1 MHIFLYSF
9 PKFSVK
15 ASLVSAYGLE
25 GLRSIILSHPRLPQ
39 IVRDKTLTFLCSDF
53 QEITPSDCLGEV

>member
-1 MHIFLYSF
+1 M
-9 PKFSVK
+9 K

-25 GLRSIILSHPRLPQ
+25 GLRSIILTHPRLPQ

-53 QEITPSDCLGEV
+53 QEITPSDCLGELQYSRIHISMG